1 MVTKEQTEKMIEI
14 MQAHVDGKAIQVFTS
29 CEWHELS
36 DPSWDFKNFE
46 YRIKPTPLEKW
57 VVVNNETNM
66 VAATFSNK
74 ADAENSYYFSL
85 GAYRIVHMK
94 EVTDV

>member
-1 MVTKEQTEKMIEI
+1 MTTKEQTEKMIEV

-29 CEWHELS
+29 CQWCDLK
-36 DPSWDFKNFE
+36 DPSWDFRYFK

-74 ADAENSYYFSL
+74 VDAEKSHYFSL
-85 GAYRIVHMK
+85 GNYRIVHMK
-94 EVTDV
+94 EATP